1 MKKKSIKHIYPWE
14 QNLGEKECDEKNCN
28 KVGNYHAPKSPNSS
42 DKYIFCY
49 DHIKNYNKRW
59 NFFAGKSQKEIYEFQ
74 KNDFFEN
81 RPTKPFSS
89 GERSEIK
96 FEFDYFFDKSKIKFS
111 KKQKKIK
118 QEFFENFDDEIK
130 ESIKILEL
138 DPEFTEY
145 QLKKKYKEL
154 VKKFHPD
161 LNKDL
166 LKKETKIKKVN
177 RAYKVLEKFL
187 KKL

>member
-1 MKKKSIKHIYPWE
+1 MII
-14 QNLGEKECDEKNCN
+14 G
-28 KVGNYHAPKSPNSS
+28 
-42 DKYIFCY
+42 
-49 DHIKNYNKRW
+49 KRVYCGLTL
-59 NFFAGKSQKEIYEFQ
+59 F
-74 KNDFFEN
+74 
-81 RPTKPFSS
+81 
-89 GERSEIK
+89 
-96 FEFDYFFDKSKIKFS
+96 
-111 KKQKKIK
+111 
-118 QEFFENFDDEIK
+118 